1 MADKVP
7 VEELADTM
15 YKLVEEY
22 AGKRKLKAQDLVK
35 EVIMKYGEDRVTKD
49 DGKKALRLL
58 IDSGR
63 CVYTYFGGSF
73 VELPHKE
80 GAAPQE

>member
-7 VEELADTM
+7 VEQLADDM

-22 AGKRKLKAQDLVK
+22 AGRRKFKAQDLVK
-35 EVIMKYGEDRVTKD
+35 EVVTKYGQDRVTTD
-49 DGKKALRLL
+49 DGKKAIRLL

-73 VELPHKE
+73 VELPPKE
-80 GAAPQE
+80 

>member
-1 MADKVP
+1 MADKVT
-7 VEELADTM
+7 VEELADSM

-22 AGKRKLKAQDLVK
+22 TGKRKFKAQDLVK
-35 EVIMKYGEDRVTKD
+35 EVMQKYGEDIVSKS
-49 DGKKALRLL
+49 DGKQAIQLL

-73 VELPHKE
+73 VELPPK
-80 GAAPQE
+80 Q

>member
-1 MADKVP
+1 MADKVT
-7 VEELADTM
+7 VEELADSM

-22 AGKRKLKAQDLVK
+22 TGKKKFKAQDLVK
-35 EVIMKYGEDRVTKD
+35 DVMQKYGEDIVSKR
-49 DGKKALRLL
+49 DGKQAIQLL

-73 VELPHKE
+73 VELPPKE
-80 GAAPQE
+80 

>member
-1 MADKVP
+1 MP
-7 VEELADTM
+7 EEVSLEEIAETM

-22 AGKRKLKAQDLVK
+22 TGKKKFKAQELVK
-35 EVIMKYGEDRVTKD
+35 EAQMKYGEDKVSKA
-49 DGKKALRLL
+49 DGKQALKML

-73 VELPHKE
+73 VEIPRKE
-80 GAAPQE
+80 E

>member
-1 MADKVP
+1 MADKVT
-7 VEELADTM
+7 VEELADSM

-22 AGKRKLKAQDLVK
+22 TGKRKFKAQDLVK
-35 EVIMKYGEDRVTKD
+35 EVIQKYGEDIVSKR
-49 DGKKALRLL
+49 DGKQAIQLL

-73 VELPHKE
+73 VELPPKE
-80 GAAPQE
+80 

>member
-1 MADKVP
+1 MADKVS

-15 YKLVEEY
+15 YKLVKEY

-35 EVIMKYGEDRVTKD
+35 EVITKYGADRVSKD
-49 DGKKALRLL
+49 DGKEAIRLL

-73 VELPHKE
+73 VELPPKE
-80 GAAPQE
+80 G

>member
-1 MADKVP
+1 MPDTVST
-7 VEELADTM
+7 EEIADTM

-22 AGKRKLKAQDLVK
+22 TGKKKFKAQDLVK
-35 EVIMKYGEDRVTKD
+35 EAIMKYGEDKVSKA
-49 DGKKALRLL
+49 DGKQAMKML

-73 VELPHKE
+73 VELPPKE
-80 GAAPQE
+80 E

>member
-1 MADKVP
+1 MPDNVST
-7 VEELADTM
+7 EELVDSM

-22 AGKRKLKAQDLVK
+22 TGKKKFKAQDLVK
-35 EVIMKYGEDRVTKD
+35 EAIMKYGEDKVSKA
-49 DGKKALRLL
+49 DGKKAMKTL

-73 VELPHKE
+73 VELPPKE
-80 GAAPQE
+80 E

>member
-1 MADKVP
+1 MPDTVST
-7 VEELADTM
+7 EEIADTM

-22 AGKRKLKAQDLVK
+22 TGKKKFKAQDLVK
-35 EVIMKYGEDRVTKD
+35 EAIMKYGEDKVSKA
-49 DGKKALRLL
+49 DGKKAMKTL

-73 VELPHKE
+73 VELPPKE
-80 GAAPQE
+80 G

>member
-1 MADKVP
+1 MPDKVSI
-7 VEELADTM
+7 EEMADTM

-22 AGKRKLKAQDLVK
+22 TGKKKFKAQDLVK
-35 EVIMKYGEDRVTKD
+35 EVIMKYGEDKVSKA
-49 DGKKALRLL
+49 DGKQAIKAL

-73 VELPHKE
+73 VELTPKE
-80 GAAPQE
+80 

>member
-1 MADKVP
+1 MADKVT
-7 VEELADTM
+7 VEELADSM

-22 AGKRKLKAQDLVK
+22 TGKRKFKAQDLVK
-35 EVIMKYGEDRVTKD
+35 EVVQKYGEDIVSKK
-49 DGKKALRLL
+49 DGKQAIQLL

-73 VELPHKE
+73 VEL
-80 GAAPQE
+80 APKQ

>member
-1 MADKVP
+1 MPDTVSI
-7 VEELADTM
+7 EEIADTM

-22 AGKRKLKAQDLVK
+22 TGKKKFKAQDLVK
-35 EVIMKYGEDRVTKD
+35 DAIMKYGEDKVSKA
-49 DGKKALRLL
+49 DGKQAIKML

-73 VELPHKE
+73 VEIPPKE
-80 GAAPQE
+80 Q

>member
-1 MADKVP
+1 MADKVT
-7 VEELADTM
+7 VEELADSM

-22 AGKRKLKAQDLVK
+22 TGKKKFKAQDLVK
-35 EVIMKYGEDRVTKD
+35 DVMQKYGEDIVSKR
-49 DGKKALRLL
+49 DGKQAIQLL

-73 VELPHKE
+73 VELPPK
-80 GAAPQE
+80 Q

>member
-1 MADKVP
+1 MPDMVST
-7 VEELADTM
+7 EEIADTM

-22 AGKRKLKAQDLVK
+22 TGKKKFKAQDLVK
-35 EVIMKYGEDRVTKD
+35 EAIMKYGEDKVNKA
-49 DGKKALRLL
+49 DGKQAIKVL

-73 VELPHKE
+73 VELPPKD
-80 GAAPQE
+80 G

>member
-1 MADKVP
+1 MPDTVST
-7 VEELADTM
+7 EEIADTM

-22 AGKRKLKAQDLVK
+22 TGKKKFKAQDLVK
-35 EVIMKYGEDRVTKD
+35 EAIMKYGEDKVSKA
-49 DGKKALRLL
+49 DGKKAMKIL

-73 VELPHKE
+73 VELPPKE
-80 GAAPQE
+80 E

>member
-1 MADKVP
+1 MPDTVST
-7 VEELADTM
+7 EEIADTM

-22 AGKRKLKAQDLVK
+22 TGKKKFKAQDLVK
-35 EVIMKYGEDRVTKD
+35 EAIMKYGEDKVNKA
-49 DGKKALRLL
+49 DGKQAMKML

-73 VELPHKE
+73 VELPPKE
-80 GAAPQE
+80 E

>member
-1 MADKVP
+1 MADKVT
-7 VEELADTM
+7 VEELADSM

-22 AGKRKLKAQDLVK
+22 TGKRKFKAQDLVK
-35 EVIMKYGEDRVTKD
+35 DVIQKYGEDIVSKK
-49 DGKKALRLL
+49 DGKQAIQLL

-73 VELPHKE
+73 VELAPKE
-80 GAAPQE
+80 

>member
-1 MADKVP
+1 MADKVT
-7 VEELADTM
+7 VEELADSM

-22 AGKRKLKAQDLVK
+22 TGKKKFKAQDLVK
-35 EVIMKYGEDRVTKD
+35 DVIQKYGEDIVSKR
-49 DGKKALRLL
+49 DGKQAIQLL

-73 VELPHKE
+73 VELAPKE
-80 GAAPQE
+80 